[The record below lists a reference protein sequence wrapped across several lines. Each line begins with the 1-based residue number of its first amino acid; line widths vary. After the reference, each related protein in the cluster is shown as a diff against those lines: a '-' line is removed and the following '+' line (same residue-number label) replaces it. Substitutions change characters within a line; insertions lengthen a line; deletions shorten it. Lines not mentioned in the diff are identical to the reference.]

1 MLVKSSS
8 RLVKIKSSGSRK
20 SGQDKTDAQKIWVKQ
35 QSHDHKII
43 QSWLKPEWSA
53 FSSSTT
59 RHLYEG
65 CVRVHVS
72 LCRLLDNVKL
82 CRILICVIT
91 IRLGCW
97 DSELRRGGPG
107 YRGSIVARVSWGGF
121 NWNISDKCQNSS
133 GFLNN
138 FLLLFLGYNWK
149 IVAAR
154 FLLRRGKRQ
163 TWNWNVWFPLPV
175 NFHIHE
181 KRGTRAVVCTHAR
194 CPSLGSMISRKD
206 WFSFRI

>member
-1 MLVKSSS
+1 M
-8 RLVKIKSSGSRK
+8 
-20 SGQDKTDAQKIWVKQ
+20 
-35 QSHDHKII
+35 
-43 QSWLKPEWSA
+43 
-53 FSSSTT
+53 FSLSI
-59 RHLYEG
+59 
-65 CVRVHVS
+65 RVHVS
-72 LCRLLDNVKL
+72 FCRLLDIVKL

-121 NWNISDKCQNSS
+121 NWNISDKCQNGS
-133 GFLNN
+133 GMIKLPPLFQDLIER
-138 FLLLFLGYNWK
+138 LLQVSVKERPLWW
-149 IVAAR
+149 
-154 FLLRRGKRQ
+154 KRQ

-194 CPSLGSMISRKD
+194 CPSFSSMSLRKGLIVSRIMTFSDSMYIHIHNHPESSEYITNWNGNSDKD
-206 WFSFRI
+206 

>member
-1 MLVKSSS
+1 MLK
-8 RLVKIKSSGSRK
+8 RLG
-20 SGQDKTDAQKIWVKQ
+20 VKQ

-91 IRLGCW
+91 IRLWCW

-133 GFLNN
+133 GILNN

-163 TWNWNVWFPLPV
+163 TSDLELECLISSPGKFPYSWEARNTSCCVHARALSIFRL
-175 NFHIHE
+175 NDSE
-181 KRGTRAVVCTHAR
+181 KRLV
-194 CPSLGSMISRKD
+194 
-206 WFSFRI
+206 